1 MKHGDNDRAEIWA
14 VCGLDA
20 AGWAGA
26 KQGFELCQ
34 FLLKMERHMI
44 KKQEDEVWKF
54 WVHRGLL
61 VQQTPASKAMHIP
74 KLWHIPSGA
83 GGL

>member
-1 MKHGDNDRAEIWA
+1 MKHEVTDRAEIWA

-26 KQGFELCQ
+26 KQEFELCQ
-34 FLLKMERHMI
+34 LLLEIERHMI

-54 WVHRGLL
+54 WVHTGLL
-61 VQQTPASKAMHIP
+61 IQPTLASKAVHVPSAMH
-74 KLWHIPSGA
+74 
-83 GGL
+83 